1 VARDR
6 AGRDVPCGDA
16 VTSRTV
22 GIDIDRSDLRALL
35 SALSKLERDAQDVVR
50 DGALAI
56 STDLAGELRD
66 AARRSRTPAAA
77 LVALSIRPRRDR
89 VVAVERVGREYRAVR
104 HTPTGKRT
112 TRRVRAAAGT
122 LLWGSETGSQGGT
135 DRQGRRYTDRFG
147 APHNPRGY
155 WIRPTVEKYGPQARE
170 RWLRVVL
177 EAIRKAGFEVTLT

>member
-1 VARDR
+1 
-6 AGRDVPCGDA
+6 

-77 LVALSIRPRRDR
+77 LVAQSIRPRRDR
-89 VVAVERVGREYRAVR
+89 VVAVEIGGSKRVGREYRAVR

-122 LLWGSETGSQGGT
+122 LLWGSETGSRSGT